1 MLHGLNKS
9 KPTFTGGKS
18 KNQAPAHH
26 LAQAA
31 HPQVPTKSS
40 PGGMVAIM
48 P

>member
-31 HPQVPTKSS
+31 HPQVPMKCN